1 MHSDPQESGPEPTP
15 TPTAAPPVSEPDPTG
30 APPVTRREIF
40 GWACYDI
47 ADSAFTTVIVTVL
60 YASFFGKVVVG
71 DTGRADFLWGLGASI
86 SEIIVALL
94 APILGAI
101 ADFSGSRK
109 KFLAV
114 CAVTIVFFTA
124 CLGFVGPGMATV
136 GLALYILANVGFAG
150 GGVFIDSFLPG
161 ISNESN
167 AGRISG
173 LKWAMG
179 YGSGLIALF
188 LCYPLAGNIVAD
200 PSPEQLAKAQRIP
213 WIVAGYYALAVLP
226 TFLFLRERSVPRT
239 LPPGQNY
246 LTVGFRQLAHTFR
259 NIRRYK
265 ELGKLLIAFL
275 VYNDGVVT
283 VIAFA
288 ARYATDTIG
297 FTTQDVT
304 LLFIGLNV
312 VALVGALAFGRLA
325 DAIGQKRTI
334 LISLSLW
341 IVALVVAYFSHSK
354 ASFYVVGFLA
364 GLGIGSTQSVTRS
377 LVALFTPKEN
387 AAEFYGFL
395 GIAGKALA
403 FLGPLLFGFLSQA
416 TGSQRPALLSISI
429 FFVVGGI
436 LLGFV
441 DEKSGKAAARVPLG
455 AA

>member
-1 MHSDPQESGPEPTP
+1 MNSQHTDIDGEPKPTDASGES
-15 TPTAAPPVSEPDPTG
+15 A
-30 APPVTRREIF
+30 APPVTRKEIL

-60 YASFFGKVVVG
+60 YASYFGKVVVG

-86 SEIIVALL
+86 SELVVALL
-94 APILGAI
+94 APVLGAI

-114 CAVTIVFFTA
+114 CAGTIVFFTA
-124 CLGFVGPGMATV
+124 SLWFVGPGMATI
-136 GLALYILANVGFAG
+136 GLVLYIAANIGFAG

-173 LKWAMG
+173 LKWALG
-179 YGSGLIALF
+179 YGSGLVALF
-188 LCYPLAGNIVAD
+188 LCLPLAKNIVSD
-200 PSPEQLAKAQRIP
+200 PTPEQLSKARLIP
-213 WIVAGYYALAVLP
+213 LIVAAYYALAVIP
-226 TFLFLRERSVPRT
+226 TFLFLRERSVPRK
-239 LPPGQNY
+239 LPEGQGY
-246 LTVGFRQLAHTFR
+246 LTVGFRQLGRTFK

-265 ELGKLLIAFL
+265 ELLKLLVAFL

-283 VIAFA
+283 VITFA

-297 FTTQDVT
+297 FATADVT
-304 LLFIGLNV
+304 VLFIGLNV

-325 DAIGQKRTI
+325 DRIGQKRTI
-334 LISLSLW
+334 LISLGIW
-341 IVALVVAYFSHSK
+341 IAALILAYFSHSK
-354 ASFYVVGFLA
+354 GSFFFVGFLA

-403 FLGPLLFGFLSQA
+403 FLGPLVFGTLSQM
-416 TGSQRPALLSISI
+416 TGSQRPALLAINI

-436 LLGFV
+436 LLLFV
-441 DEKSGKAAARVPLG
+441 NEERGKAAAKIPIE
-455 AA
+455 AN

>member
-1 MHSDPQESGPEPTP
+1 MNSDQSDTNGELKSTVASGES
-15 TPTAAPPVSEPDPTG
+15 A
-30 APPVTRREIF
+30 APPVTRKEIL

-60 YASFFGKVVVG
+60 YASYFGKVVVG

-86 SEIIVALL
+86 SELVVALL
-94 APILGAI
+94 APVLGAI

-114 CAVTIVFFTA
+114 CAGTIVFFTA
-124 CLGFVGPGMATV
+124 SLWFVGPGMATV
-136 GLALYILANVGFAG
+136 GLGLYIAANIGFAG

-179 YGSGLIALF
+179 YGSGLVALF
-188 LCYPLAGNIVAD
+188 LCLPLAKNIVSD
-200 PSPEQLAKAQRIP
+200 PTPEQLSKARLIP
-213 WIVAGYYALAVLP
+213 LIVAAYYALAVIP
-226 TFLFLRERSVPRT
+226 TFLFLRERSVPRK
-239 LPPGQNY
+239 LPAGQGY
-246 LTVGFRQLAHTFR
+246 LTVGFRQLGHTFK

-265 ELGKLLIAFL
+265 ELLKLLVAFL

-283 VIAFA
+283 VITFA

-297 FTTQDVT
+297 FTTADVT
-304 LLFIGLNV
+304 ILFIGLNV

-325 DAIGQKRTI
+325 DRIGQKQTI
-334 LISLSLW
+334 LISLGIW
-341 IVALVVAYFSHSK
+341 IVALVLAYFSHSK
-354 ASFYVVGFLA
+354 ESFFVVGFLA

-403 FLGPLLFGFLSQA
+403 FLGPLVFGTLSQM
-416 TGSQRPALLSISI
+416 TGSQRPALLAINI

-436 LLGFV
+436 LLLFV
-441 DEKSGKAAARVPLG
+441 NEERGKAAAKLPVPG
-455 AA
+455 TV